1 MTASGKAMRVR
12 PAMFRNF
19 LTALEFQLLKAPEE
33 WFKDELTEDSFL
45 RKALVH
51 LYENIQDVEQS
62 LQPTG
67 GGDARL
73 TALVDRARDFFK
85 FIQTRFGL
93 RVRGPKLRDAV
104 ANSMPGGQVRDGGA
118 GGQRSQGVA
127 GKGPARVECDGE
139 EMDDSDEEDSNE
151 PMVVDLDA
159 QGLGE
164 RQILAYFFDTR
175 IQGQGSRGDPC
186 IFC

>member
-51 LYENIQDVEQS
+51 LYENIEDVEHS

-73 TALVDRARDFFK
+73 TALVERARDFFK
-85 FIQTRFGL
+85 FIQIRFGL
-93 RVRGPKLRDAV
+93 RVRSPKLRGAV
-104 ANSMPGGQVRDGGA
+104 QNSVSGGEVGDGDA
-118 GGQRSQGVA
+118 GGQYSQGVA
-127 GKGPARVECDGE
+127 KKGPARVECDGE
-139 EMDDSDEEDSNE
+139 EMDDSEEEDSNQ
-151 PMVVDLDA
+151 PVVVDLDA
-159 QGLGE
+159 EDLGE
-164 RQILAYFFDTR
+164 TSL
-175 IQGQGSRGDPC
+175 G
-186 IFC
+186 IFCSQEFKSKGRGQIFAYVEG